1 MRAECALDAA
11 LAAAAL
17 LCALGQGR
25 PWGCRSAILQVCL
38 AVACLENIVLTLCY
52 GLRLGLSCDARE
64 LALLL
69 RDAHCAR
76 C

>member
-38 AVACLENIVLTLCY
+38 AVACLEKIVLTLCY
-52 GLRLGLSCDARE
+52 GLRVGLSCA
-64 LALLL
+64 
-69 RDAHCAR
+69 
-76 C
+76 